1 MHMHRSLL
9 IGAAALIW
17 NVTGVVTEA
26 GAQATQAGILCQWAI
41 EMNVQA
47 TGEHC
52 FNGRDIELQAAIKDS
67 VDQIDAFIIKNE
79 PTTPEKL
86 AAQKEAARKMFA
98 QSDYC
103 SPTATQFYEHFKAV
117 SPEQIRSGTAALLA
131 VPRKP
136 TMEPCL

>member
-1 MHMHRSLL
+1 MHTHRSLL
-9 IGAAALIW
+9 VGAAALIW
-17 NVTGVVTEA
+17 NVTLVVTEA
-26 GAQATQAGILCQWAI
+26 DAQANQAGILCQWAI

-52 FNGRDIELQAAIKDS
+52 FNGQDRELQAAIKDS

-86 AAQKEAARKMFA
+86 AAQKEAALNMFS
-98 QSDYC
+98 QSGFC
-103 SPTATQFYEHFKAV
+103 GPTSTQFYERLKAV
-117 SPEQIRSGTAALLA
+117 PPEKIRSGTAALLA